1 VNFFESLNIALKA
14 IRVNKMR
21 SILTMLGIIIG
32 IASVIAVFAIGNGG
46 KAAINKEFESFGVN
60 RLMLYHNWSEEIS
73 NRDLM
78 TLDDI
83 EAIKR
88 NVGDDVVAVSPTYS
102 ESMSL
107 IQKMHKKDD
116 QGTMLNVNGV
126 NEEYDKIQKIDML
139 SGRFLLDSDDEGGRS
154 VVVIDDQLALDSFG
168 TTDVIGDKITVSYYN
183 QKLSYVIVGIYEAP
197 KASLFSGYETSH
209 DVYIP
214 YSTLARTVGLGDNVY
229 MAEINTNP
237 DSSRD
242 KIEDKILR
250 VLSQRHRNE
259 PEKYRV
265 YSAESEMEIVNQV
278 TGVITGIIS
287 AIAAISLL
295 VGGIGVM
302 NIMLV
307 SVTERTREIGIRK
320 ALGASRKDILMQF
333 LVEAVIISLIGG
345 IIGTAIGAG
354 IATIVA
360 YRLTLPPVV
369 PMNAVVIAWVFSA
382 GVGIFFGM
390 YPANQA
396 AKLDPI
402 EALRYE

>member
-1 VNFFESLNIALKA
+1 
-14 IRVNKMR
+14 
-21 SILTMLGIIIG
+21 MLGIIIG

-154 VVVIDDQLALDSFG
+154 VIVIDDQLALDSFG

-209 DVYIP
+209 EVYIP
-214 YSTLARTVGLGDNVY
+214 YNTLSRTIGLGDTVY

-237 DSSRD
+237 DSARD
-242 KIEDKILR
+242 KIEEKILR

-259 PEKYRV
+259 SDKYRV

-360 YRLTLPPVV
+360 YKLTLPPVV

>member
-1 VNFFESLNIALKA
+1 MNFLESVSIALKA

-46 KAAINKEFESFGVN
+46 EAAINKEFEAFGVN
-60 RLMLYHNWSEEIS
+60 RIMLLNNWNEEITT
-73 NRDLM
+73 RDVM
-78 TLDDI
+78 TMDDI
-83 EAIKR
+83 EALER
-88 NVGDDVVAVSPTYS
+88 NLGDDINAISPSYAENMTI
-102 ESMSL
+102 
-107 IQKMHKKDD
+107 IQKTQSQND
-116 QGTMLNVNGV
+116 QGTAVAVNGV
-126 NEEYDKIQKIDML
+126 APSYSEIQDFTMIH
-139 SGRFLLDSDDEGGRS
+139 GRFLLDSDEEGTRYTII
-154 VVVIDDQLALDSFG
+154 IDDALAMDIFG
-168 TTDVIGDKITVSYYN
+168 TSDVIGDKLILNYYN
-183 QKLSYVIVGIYEAP
+183 QKLSFVIVGVYEAP
-197 KASLFSGYETSH
+197 KSSLFSGFNTTSN
-209 DVYIP
+209 VYIP
-214 YSTLARTVGLGDNVY
+214 YSTLARVIGIGDLVY
-229 MAEINTNP
+229 QVEINTNP
-237 DSSRD
+237 NADSDR
-242 KIEDKILR
+242 IETTILR
-250 VLSQRHRNE
+250 LLSTRHKNE

-265 YSAESEMEIVNQV
+265 FSAESEMEVVNTV

-320 ALGASRKDILMQF
+320 ALGATRKDVLMQF

-345 IIGTAIGAG
+345 IIGTLIGIGVA
-354 IATIVA
+354 AIVA
-360 YRLTLPPVV
+360 YRLSLPPSV
-369 PMNAVVIAWVFSA
+369 PLNAVLLAWAFSA

-402 EALRYE
+402 DALRYE